1 MNGVKFPYAGD
12 QPLLWYI
19 IRMYVE
25 FGAQH
30 HKPHFHAY
38 YQGKVAVFGVNPV
51 ELIAGSFPKRQRGLV
66 EAWTELHQKELMEDW
81 KRLQAGGNPIP
92 IRPLK

>member
-1 MNGVKFPYAGD
+1 MPEISRFFGV
-12 QPLLWYI
+12 I

-25 FGAQH
+25 FGGKH

-38 YQGKVAVFGVNPV
+38 YQGKVAVFGIQAV
-51 ELIAGSFPKRQRGLV
+51 ELIAGSLPKRQRRLV
-66 EAWTELHQKELMEDW
+66 EAWSELHQRELMEDW
-81 KRLQAGGNPIP
+81 KRLQAGGKPIP